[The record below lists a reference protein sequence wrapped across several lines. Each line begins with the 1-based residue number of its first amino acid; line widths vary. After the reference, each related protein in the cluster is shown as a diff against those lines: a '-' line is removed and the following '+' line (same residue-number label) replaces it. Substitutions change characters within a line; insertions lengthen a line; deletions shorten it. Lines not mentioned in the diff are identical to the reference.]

1 MSSNQLM
8 NINLIK
14 RVFAPLLLLLI
25 PLIGTMVSD
34 QVNWS
39 LIDFML
45 IGSLLILSG
54 LSVHLFSERVKN
66 KRVRIVAILITVLI
80 FLLIW
85 VELAV
90 GIFGTPFA
98 GS

>member
-1 MSSNQLM
+1 M

-25 PLIGTMVSD
+25 PLFGTMVSD

-54 LSVHLFSERVKN
+54 LSVHVFSERVKN
-66 KRVRIVAILITVLI
+66 KSVRIVAILITVLI